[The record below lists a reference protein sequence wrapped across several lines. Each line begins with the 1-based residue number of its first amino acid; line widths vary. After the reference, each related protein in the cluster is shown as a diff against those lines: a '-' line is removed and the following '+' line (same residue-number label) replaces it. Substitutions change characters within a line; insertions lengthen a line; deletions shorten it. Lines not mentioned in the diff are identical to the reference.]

1 MVSAATPFLLFNQC
15 LPFLPFIKCLFL
27 PLLLPD
33 PPQPP
38 VINGLEGEEVQAGR
52 LLLLQCVSYG
62 GNPLATLH
70 WTKVS
75 LSCHLLWRHCQQ
87 LLLTLSVP
95 QTCWSS
101 ASSERRGSLHFLE
114 GGHWGTEVHQRPPPD
129 DQPSRQSGRAVLWEC
144 QSCVPISSV
153 CEPQN
158 HCALWVNIM

>member
-1 MVSAATPFLLFNQC
+1 MVSAARPLLLFNQP

-70 WTKVS
+70 WTKVN
-75 LSCHLLWRHCQQ
+75 LSCHLLWPTLSAAVSNFGQCPSNALII
-87 LLLTLSVP
+87 LLLQNGEVLSISWKEDAEAQRSISALRLMISPADNQAELSCESTNLVSPSPLSV
-95 QTCWSS
+95 
-101 ASSERRGSLHFLE
+101 
-114 GGHWGTEVHQRPPPD
+114 
-129 DQPSRQSGRAVLWEC
+129 SRKITVL
-144 QSCVPISSV
+144 
-153 CEPQN
+153 CE
-158 HCALWVNIM
+158 

>member
-1 MVSAATPFLLFNQC
+1 MPNIPNLLALTEQIGSAPLKCREHVPAALPFLFYVAPLMVSAARPFLLFNQP

-70 WTKVS
+70 WTKVN
-75 LSCHLLWRHCQQ
+75 LSCHLLWP
-87 LLLTLSVP
+87 TLS
-95 QTCWSS
+95 
-101 ASSERRGSLHFLE
+101 A
-114 GGHWGTEVHQRPPPD
+114 
-129 DQPSRQSGRAVLWEC
+129 AVSNFC
-144 QSCVPISSV
+144 QCP
-153 CEPQN
+153 
-158 HCALWVNIM
+158 